1 MAGSRR
7 GVPHK
12 ASILARNELQAKGI
26 NPIDM
31 LMEIYTLSVAAY
43 KSGRG
48 LSDKSDTGAAYLA
61 TAGSAASTL
70 MKYYAPQLGAIA
82 VEVHDNTEKKVT
94 TVVDAQ
100 NIVKADPFFQHS
112 IKIADIAKNPDR
124 PLFDT
129 ELAIGNH
136 DPKPS

>member
-12 ASILARNELQAKGI
+12 ASIVARNELISKGI
-26 NPIDM
+26 NPVDM

-48 LSDKSDTGAAYLA
+48 LTDKGDAGATYL
-61 TAGSAASTL
+61 SAAGNAASNL

-82 VEVHDNTEKKVT
+82 IEVNDSTEKKIT
-94 TVVDAQ
+94 TVIDAR

-112 IKIADIAKNPDR
+112 VKVADIAKNPDR
-124 PLFDT
+124 PVRDI
-129 ELAIGNH
+129 ELAIGNN